1 MSFRKELLSYAKSA
15 HGTDAE
21 YPWEIAPGYA
31 VLRHRN
37 GKWYGVIMNIHPSK
51 LGLKGDGYI
60 DVMNVK
66 CDPFLLSTFLSQNG
80 YFPPYHMTKNSNWIT
95 VTLDGKV
102 DFAQVKFMLDMSYE
116 IINKKKK

>member
-80 YFPPYHMTKNSNWIT
+80 
-95 VTLDGKV
+95 KV